1 MRPPHGQGSKW
12 ADVLYAKELE
22 PMLGSRR
29 EAVMHRQSGLWLPAA
44 WLVLAFVATGCAA
57 GGGASNPGTPVAI
70 TDVKMVAG
78 RWDGLMSPETG
89 RERDDFV
96 EVTLREDRTYEA
108 KSSRTIGVMDARG
121 TYQISDGKLLFQGER
136 STGTGTLWDK
146 AGERLLTVAV
156 TTNEGL
162 RYSARLSPKR

>member
-1 MRPPHGQGSKW
+1 
-12 ADVLYAKELE
+12 
-22 PMLGSRR
+22 MLR
-29 EAVMHRQSGLWLPAA
+29 RQSRWLRGA
-44 WLVLAFVATGCAA
+44 WGALAIVLTACAA
-57 GGGASNPGTPVAI
+57 GGGANNPGTPVSI
-70 TDVKMVAG
+70 TDVRMVAG

-121 TYQISDGKLLFQGER
+121 TYQISDGKLLFQGQR

-146 AGERLLTVAV
+146 AGQRVLTVAV

-162 RYSARLSPKR
+162 RYSARLNPKR

>member
-1 MRPPHGQGSKW
+1 
-12 ADVLYAKELE
+12 
-22 PMLGSRR
+22 MLGSRR
-29 EAVMHRQSGLWLPAA
+29 EALMLRRQSGWLHGVWGVVAM
-44 WLVLAFVATGCAA
+44 VLTACAA
-57 GGGASNPGTPVAI
+57 GGGASDPGTLVTI

-89 RERDDFV
+89 RERDDYV

-121 TYQISDGKLLFQGER
+121 TYQISDGKLLFQGQR

-146 AGERLLTVAV
+146 AGQRLLTVAV
-156 TTNEGL
+156 TTTEGL

>member
-1 MRPPHGQGSKW
+1 MRRP
-12 ADVLYAKELE
+12 
-22 PMLGSRR
+22 
-29 EAVMHRQSGLWLPAA
+29 QSGWLGGA
-44 WLVLAFVATGCAA
+44 WFALAIVLTACAA
-57 GGGASNPGTPVAI
+57 GTGASNPGTPVSI

-156 TTNEGL
+156 TTKDGL
-162 RYSARLSPKR
+162 RYRARLNPKR

>member
-1 MRPPHGQGSKW
+1 
-12 ADVLYAKELE
+12 
-22 PMLGSRR
+22 MLMLRWPSRWLR
-29 EAVMHRQSGLWLPAA
+29 LWNTLAI
-44 WLVLAFVATGCAA
+44 VLAACTA
-57 GGGASNPGTPVAI
+57 GGGPNPLGTPVTI

-108 KSSRTIGVMDARG
+108 KSTRTIGVMDARG
-121 TYQISDGKLLFQGER
+121 TYQVSDGKLLFKGQR
-136 STGTGTLWDK
+136 STGTGTLWDR
-146 AGERLLTVAV
+146 AGQRVLIVAV

-162 RYSARLSPKR
+162 RYSARLNPKR